1 MAVMTALPTQ
11 LALAAPASLPPALA
25 MLRRRYLLA
34 MASLVLVD
42 FGITGI
48 FILVAGRTEVALL
61 AAVCNLSFLGVA
73 NLIGAWWLF
82 RPLKQLAANP
92 ASPAG
97 VARLQQMAGWSG
109 RWIFAISM
117 VYCIAAFYLGVISPP
132 GSDMEAVDLRIRIV
146 AIVWYPFVFA
156 ANYAFYAYFLVDDLI
171 ARFRAGEAVTMGVT
185 VPPLDSRLGVK
196 LGSIFFVI
204 AFLPASLIGLDL
216 SIFEELRRVQG
227 LSATQTIVL
236 DIVASFFAISVSLL
250 FATRSILR
258 PVALLEAA
266 HQQVGTGNLETVVP
280 VVSNDEIGRLT
291 SSFNDM
297 VAGLKERELIRD
309 TFGRYL
315 NPEVVGQLISGGG
328 KLESRMLD
336 ATVMFTDIKGFTTL
350 SERLSPEETVVLLN
364 EYFAVVNEQIH
375 KHGGYVNN
383 FIGDA
388 VVAVFNVPAPQA
400 DHAAAAVRAAR
411 DIQAALTGRRFADGI
426 LLPTRVGINTG
437 TVCAGVIGSQDR
449 MGYTVY
455 GDAVNVA
462 ARVEPL
468 NKEFETS
475 ILITES
481 TEQLAREAG
490 PFRPLGKIKL
500 RGRAEEVG
508 LFCADVESGTEDS

>member
-1 MAVMTALPTQ
+1 MAVMTTLPTELALPVPS
-11 LALAAPASLPPALA
+11 ALPPELVL
-25 MLRRRYLLA
+25 LRRRYLSA

-48 FILVAGRTEVALL
+48 FILVAGRGDVVLL
-61 AAVCNLSFLGVA
+61 AAACNLLFLGLF
-73 NLIGAWWLF
+73 NLAGAWWVF
-82 RPLKQLAANP
+82 RPVRHLAVNT
-92 ASPAG
+92 ASPIAIG
-97 VARLQQMAGWSG
+97 RLQQLAGWSG
-109 RWIFAISM
+109 RWAFTISM
-117 VYCIAAFYLGVISPP
+117 IYCIAAFYMGVFSPQ
-132 GSDMEAVDLRIRIV
+132 GSDMESIDLRIRVV
-146 AIVWYPFVFA
+146 ALVWYPFVYA
-156 ANYAFYAYFLVDDLI
+156 ANYAFCAYFLVDDLV
-171 ARFRAGEAVTMGVT
+171 ARFRARDAVTMGVA

-196 LGSIFFVI
+196 LGAIFFVI
-204 AFLPASLIGLDL
+204 AFLPATLVGLDL
-216 SIFEELRRVQG
+216 SIFAELRMVQG
-227 LSATQTIVL
+227 LSATQTIAL
-236 DIVASFFAISVSLL
+236 DMVASLFTISVSLL
-250 FATRSILR
+250 FAARSILR

-266 HQQVGTGNLETVVP
+266 HQQVGSGNLETRVP

-291 SSFNDM
+291 ESFNEM

-315 NPEVVGQLISGGG
+315 NPDVVGQLISGGG
-328 KLESRMLD
+328 KLESRMLE

-350 SERLSPEETVVLLN
+350 SERLSPEETVILLN

-411 DIQAALTGRRFADGI
+411 DIQAALRGRQFADGI
-426 LLPTRVGINTG
+426 VLPTRVGINTG

-468 NKEFETS
+468 NKDFGTS
-475 ILITES
+475 ILITET
-481 TEQLAREAG
+481 TEALAQEAG
-490 PFRPLGKIKL
+490 PYKALGKIKL

-508 LFCADVESGTEDS
+508 LFSADVEEDE